1 VSLFLGP
8 TSQKYIMGLR
18 NPRSKTEASGR
29 SPMTVKIDE
38 VKVFELIEAKR
49 PKVIL
54 VNAPGGLLR
63 QTKEL
68 MEKVKERYGVT
79 SILSGDSCFGI
90 CDTADDDVEKL
101 QADLAIHIGHNAAV
115 SEVGEYTYLVDAVD
129 DVEFDEVVETAAK
142 VLAPYRRLGLAT
154 FSQHLHQLQPV
165 KEKLEAKGFDVIVG
179 KANNLMV
186 EGQVFGCDFS
196 TSYPI
201 RDEVDAF
208 ALLGESEFHAVG
220 LALATGKPTFM
231 LDPYLNEVADMR
243 AAADERRKRSVL
255 AVYKALDARVF
266 GVITGLKEGQKM
278 MGRSRWISK
287 RLEMNGRRVVQL
299 AMRDITAERLAPHR
313 EIDTF
318 IQTAC
323 PRISIDGFTFD
334 RPVLSIPQ
342 ADALVAL
349 MEGREPGEFLERP
362 KWIEL
367 TVGLIKK

>member
-1 VSLFLGP
+1 
-8 TSQKYIMGLR
+8 MR
-18 NPRSKTEASGR
+18 
-29 SPMTVKIDE
+29 IDE
-38 VKVFELIEAKR
+38 ARVFEIIETKR
-49 PKVIL
+49 PKVVL

-90 CDTADDDVEKL
+90 CDTADGDVEAL

-115 SEVGEYTYLVDAVD
+115 TEVGDYTYLVDAVD
-129 DVEFDEVVETAAK
+129 DVKFDDVVETAAQT
-142 VLAPYRRLGLAT
+142 LAQYRRVGLAT
-154 FSQHLHQLQPV
+154 FSQHLHQLEPV
-165 KEKLEAKGFDVIVG
+165 KERLEAKGFQVVIG
-179 KANNLMV
+179 KGNSLMLT
-186 EGQVFGCDFS
+186 GQIFGCDFS
-196 TSYPI
+196 TSYPV
-201 RDEVDAF
+201 RDQVDAF
-208 ALLGESEFHAVG
+208 LLLGESEFHAVG
-220 LALATGKPTFM
+220 LALASGKPTFM
-231 LDPYLNEVADMR
+231 LDPYMNEVTDMR
-243 AAADERRKRSVL
+243 EAADERRKRAVL
-255 AVYKALDARVF
+255 GVYKALDARVF

-278 MGRSRWISK
+278 LGRSRWISK
-287 RLEMNGRRVVQL
+287 RLEMNGRKVVQL
-299 AMRDITAERLAPHR
+299 AMRDVTAERLAPHR
-313 EIDTF
+313 EIEAF

-349 MEGREPGEFLERP
+349 IEGREPGEFLERS

>member
-1 VSLFLGP
+1 
-8 TSQKYIMGLR
+8 
-18 NPRSKTEASGR
+18 
-29 SPMTVKIDE
+29 MTVRIDE
-38 VKVFELIEAKR
+38 AKVFEIIEAKK
-49 PKVIL
+49 PKVVL

-63 QTKEL
+63 QTKEM
-68 MEKVKERYGVT
+68 MERVKAKYGVN

-101 QADLAIHIGHNAAV
+101 QADLALHIGHNAAV
-115 SEVGEYTYLVDAVD
+115 TEVGDHTYLIDAVD
-129 DVEFDEVVETAAK
+129 DVDFGEVTESAAR
-142 VLAPYRRLGLAT
+142 VMAPYRRVGLAT
-154 FSQHLHQLQPV
+154 FSQHLHQLGPV
-165 KEKLEAKGFDVIVG
+165 KKKLESKGFQVKVG
-179 KANNLMV
+179 GGNNLML

-196 TSYPI
+196 TPFPI
-201 RDEVDAF
+201 RDDVDAF

-231 LDPYLNEVADMR
+231 LDPYMNEVTDMR
-243 AAADERRKRSVL
+243 EAAEERRKRAIL
-255 AVYKALDARVF
+255 AVYKARDARVF

-278 MGRSRWISK
+278 LGRSKWIAK
-287 RLEMNGRRVVQL
+287 RLEMNGRKVIQL
-299 AMRDITAERLAPHR
+299 AMREVTPERLAPHR
-313 EIDTF
+313 EIEAF
-318 IQTAC
+318 VQTAC

-349 MEGREPGEFLERP
+349 IEGREPGEFLERA

>member
-1 VSLFLGP
+1 
-8 TSQKYIMGLR
+8 
-18 NPRSKTEASGR
+18 
-29 SPMTVKIDE
+29 MTVRIDE
-38 VKVFELIEAKR
+38 KKVFEIIEAKKPR
-49 PKVIL
+49 VVL

-63 QTKEL
+63 QTKDL
-68 MEKVKERYGVT
+68 MERVKEKYGVT

-90 CDTADDDVEKL
+90 CDTLDDDVEKL
-101 QADLAIHIGHNAAV
+101 QADLALHIGHNAAV
-115 SEVGEYTYLVDAVD
+115 TEVGGYTYLVDAVD

-142 VLAPYRRLGLAT
+142 VLSPYRRIGLAT
-154 FSQHLHQLQPV
+154 FSQHLHQLPKV
-165 KEKLEAKGFDVIVG
+165 KEWMEAKGFTVFVG
-179 KANNLMV
+179 RGNNLML
-186 EGQVFGCDFS
+186 EGQIFGCDFS
-196 TSYPI
+196 TAFPVHQ
-201 RDEVDAF
+201 EVDAF

-231 LDPYLNEVADMR
+231 LDPYMNEVTDMR
-243 AAADERRKRSVL
+243 QAAEERKKRAVL

-278 MGRSRWISK
+278 LGRSRWITK
-287 RLEMNGRRVVQL
+287 RLETNGRKVVQL
-299 AMRDITAERLAPHR
+299 AMRDVTAERLAPHR
-313 EIDTF
+313 EIDAF
-318 IQTAC
+318 VQTAC

-349 MEGREPGEFLERP
+349 IEGREPGEFLERS

>member
-1 VSLFLGP
+1 
-8 TSQKYIMGLR
+8 
-18 NPRSKTEASGR
+18 
-29 SPMTVKIDE
+29 MTVRIDE
-38 VKVFELIEAKR
+38 KRVFDIIEAKK

-68 MEKVKERYGVT
+68 MEKVKGKYGVT

-90 CDTADDDVEKL
+90 CDTVDDDAEKL
-101 QADLAIHIGHNAAV
+101 QADLALHIGHNAAV
-115 SEVGEYTYLVDAVD
+115 TEVGDCTYLVDATD
-129 DVEFDEVVETAAK
+129 DVDFGEVVDTAAE
-142 VLAPYRRLGLAT
+142 VLAPYRRVGLAT
-154 FSQHLHQLQPV
+154 FSQHMHQLDPV
-165 KEKLEAKGFDVIVG
+165 KEKLESKGFQVMVG
-179 KANNLMV
+179 KGNNLML

-201 RDEVDAF
+201 RERVDAF
-208 ALLGESEFHAVG
+208 AFLGESEFHAVG

-231 LDPYLNEVADMR
+231 LDPYMNEVTDMR
-243 AAADERRKRSVL
+243 EAAQERKKRAVL

-278 MGRSRWISK
+278 VGRSRWITK
-287 RLEMNGRRVVQL
+287 RLEMSGRKVIQL
-299 AMRDITAERLAPHR
+299 AMRDVTAERLAPHR
-313 EIDTF
+313 EIEAF

-323 PRISIDGFTFD
+323 PRISVDGFTFD

-349 MEGREPGEFLERP
+349 IEGREAGEFLERP

-367 TVGLIKK
+367 TVGLNKK